1 MLETLELILGSSIS
15 STNRFL
21 LLTSVPKM
29 FCNDPLLKELKLRF
43 HELQKMCTIFV
54 SMTGPNFVPP
64 VSRECIFFS
73 LSINS
78 SVSVWQTWFCNDEI
92 VWLNFLPR
100 YKITEHG
107 DLTVQGH
114 VIECFHI
121 SAEPVSGSLCQSR
134 STYQRSVLH
143 LLLRS
148 SSTLGLYFA
157 HDPMDS
163 LVPQIL
169 STRIVNTRGNF

>member
-1 MLETLELILGSSIS
+1 MYD
-15 STNRFL
+15 FY
-21 LLTSVPKM
+21 
-29 FCNDPLLKELKLRF
+29 FNDW
-43 HELQKMCTIFV
+43 
-54 SMTGPNFVPP
+54 PNFCPSWNLAMNTG
-64 VSRECIFFS
+64 SRITCGECIFFA

-78 SVSVWQTWFCNDEI
+78 SVSVWHTWFCDEGI
-92 VWLNFLPR
+92 VRLNFLSRCQITKPR
-100 YKITEHG
+100 

-121 SAEPVSGSLCQSR
+121 SAEPVSGSLYQSR
-134 STYQRSVLH
+134 SRYQRSVLH

-148 SSTLGLYFA
+148 SSTLGLYIA
-157 HDPMDS
+157 HNPTDP